1 MNFFK
6 DFYDDG
12 RFVRSVNA
20 TFLVLIPKR
29 GDAED
34 LRDFKPIN
42 LVGGLYKWLDKVLAN
57 KLKLVLNKV
66 ISNAQNAFVE
76 GRQIMDA
83 MLIANEA
90 IDSIMKSKGGAIL
103 CKLDLEKAYDHVEWP
118 FLFLVL
124 EKIGFG
130 DKWIKWIKW
139 CVPTTRFSI
148 LVNGTP
154 SGFFQS
160 SRGLRQGDPI
170 SPYLFMVVM
179 KALSYLIKRVVNG
192 GFLSPCQLGVEEE
205 KGLKSPI

>member
-29 GDAED
+29 GDVED

-42 LVGGLYKWLDKVLAN
+42 LVGGLGKWLDKVLAN

-83 MLIANEA
+83 MLIENEA

-124 EKIGFG
+124 EKMGFG

-179 KALSYLIKRVVNG
+179 KALSYLIK
-192 GFLSPCQLGVEEE
+192 
-205 KGLKSPI
+205 